1 MAKRECADRR
11 VKSHRFNRSHTC
23 GLSHEFGNHPMVR
36 EGGVEADV
44 GRTADFVGGDEFR
57 PGTLRPV
64 VKRKKAVSQTYKKP
78 VVDPPVDCG
87 AVNRVV
93 PCSNLVYV
101 KAAEGRKCLMKVK
114 EFHDYISIL
123 MQKYI
128 ISEIFPRNS
137 RKIFDL
143 FEARRSILEASGDSV
158 MRRNILEASGDGVV
172 RRSVGSASC
181 RRGVPEC
188 HGAHPVGVVRRS
200 IMGRILSAWRAGVP
214 WGASCRRGVPECHGA
229 YPVGVM
235 RQNGFQWIVTIV
247 APKPYSWNEASR

>member
-23 GLSHEFGNHPMVR
+23 GLSHEFRNHPIVR

-44 GRTADFVGGDEFR
+44 GRTADFVGSDEFR

-123 MQKYI
+123 IQKYI

-158 MRRNILEASGDGVV
+158 MRRNILEASG
-172 RRSVGSASC
+172 
-181 RRGVPEC
+181 
-188 HGAHPVGVVRRS
+188 VGVS
-200 IMGRILSAWRAGVP
+200 

-229 YPVGVM
+229 YPVGVV

>member
-23 GLSHEFGNHPMVR
+23 GLSHEFGNHPIVR

-44 GRTADFVGGDEFR
+44 GRTADFVGRDEFR

-143 FEARRSILEASGDSV
+143 FEAKRSILEASGDSV
-158 MRRNILEASGDGVV
+158 MRRNILEASGG
-172 RRSVGSASC
+172 
-181 RRGVPEC
+181 
-188 HGAHPVGVVRRS
+188 
-200 IMGRILSAWRAGVP
+200 GVP
-214 WGASCRRGVPECHGA
+214 WGASCRRGAKEYHGTH
-229 YPVGVM
+229 PVGEV